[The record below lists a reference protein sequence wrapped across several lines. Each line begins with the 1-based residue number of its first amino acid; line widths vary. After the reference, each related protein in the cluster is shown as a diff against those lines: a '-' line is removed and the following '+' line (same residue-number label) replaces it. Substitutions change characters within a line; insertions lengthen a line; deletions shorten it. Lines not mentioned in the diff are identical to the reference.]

1 MLNNLLKL
9 PNSTKKLLAS
19 SLILFYLKT
28 KQNSVVQKSNFCQI
42 SILFL
47 RPIRCGS
54 NTSNKNMT
62 SFYPIVQTPR
72 PWRPHRGWRA
82 TWPRPPWGRPC
93 PTFRLPWPT
102 WLTTAMTHWFDPIWS
117 DLIQFDPIWSDL
129 IRFDPIWWKKNPTI
143 IIILKT
149 NFQNYD
155 CTMVVFVNFCL
166 RFWCEF
172 LSWEFS
178 S

>member
-62 SFYPIVQTPR
+62 SFYPIVQTTR
-72 PWRPHRGWRA
+72 PWRPHRGWRG

-117 DLIQFDPIWSDL
+117 DLMEEKPH
-129 IRFDPIWWKKNPTI
+129 
-143 IIILKT
+143 
-149 NFQNYD
+149 YD
-155 CTMVVFVNFCL
+155 YYFENKLPKL
-166 RFWCEF
+166 RLHNGSFCEF
-172 LSWEFS
+172 LSPILVWILISWEFS
-178 S
+178 L